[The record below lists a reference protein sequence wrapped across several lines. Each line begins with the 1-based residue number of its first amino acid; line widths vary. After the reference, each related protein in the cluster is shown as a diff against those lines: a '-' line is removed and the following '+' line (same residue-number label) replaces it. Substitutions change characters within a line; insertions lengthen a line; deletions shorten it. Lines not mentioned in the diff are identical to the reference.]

1 MAQRTRAAAGEQ
13 RVKRLRERID
23 DWRSTRVK
31 LWPMPAELWDEAAE
45 LARELGVRPV
55 QRALRLNHESLRRRV
70 EAEALSRGSAE
81 AAGEFVELSAAQLLG
96 LPVAGGPVIELCDGN
111 GVRLTVWLG
120 AGSTLD
126 TAGLV
131 EAFRGR
137 RA

>member
-1 MAQRTRAAAGEQ
+1 MAQRTRSATAE
-13 RVKRLRERID
+13 RVQQLRERID
-23 DWRSTRVK
+23 HWRSTRVK
-31 LWPMPAELWDEAAE
+31 LWPMPAKLWDEAAA

-70 EAEALSRGSAE
+70 EEETSSGGGAG
-81 AAGEFVELSAAQLLG
+81 AAGEFVELSGAQLLG
-96 LPVAGGPVIELCDGN
+96 LPAAGGPVIELCDGN

-126 TAGLV
+126 MARLV